1 MSRDSGS
8 FRDPSGYVLQHQGRI
23 FRALDAGAAD
33 LLREL
38 DAQGHFA
45 RWSRESL
52 MVGTR
57 FVDDPGLLAELFA
70 AHPGF
75 AAFVEH
81 DRIDPITYPYE
92 WSTSMLADAGRLTLR
107 LQREL
112 LPLGLSLKDATA
124 YNVQFVRGRPVFID
138 LTSIEK
144 PARLDLWFALGQ
156 FNRMFL
162 FPLLLAKHAGWDL
175 RSYFLANLDGRSTLQ
190 VGQAFSWFQR
200 WSPKLILDVGLP
212 FALEKKVKAGKA
224 SAPRTPVPSAAGA
237 PIGNPVAQ
245 QMTLRRLD
253 KKIAALAASI
263 SPDTVWGDYVQICS
277 YDAAAEASKKSLV
290 REFLEQVKPASVLDV
305 GCNTGDYS
313 RIAAECGASVLATD
327 FDVSAVEQMYR
338 RLRKEPAAI
347 TPMVVDIA
355 NPSPGIGYRNAER
368 LPFLG
373 RARPDCV
380 LALAV
385 IHHLLVGANLP
396 MAAVRDLF
404 ASIARKHLVLE
415 FVPTD
420 DVMFRKLI
428 EFRVNLFG
436 DVTLD
441 RCLDVF
447 SEKFILLRQVPVQNS
462 PRTLLLLKKRSFPL
476 RPSID
481 PQLELNQPK

>member
-1 MSRDSGS
+1 MARIAGS
-8 FRDPSGYVLQHQGRI
+8 FRDPSGYVFQHGKGI
-23 FRALDAGAAD
+23 YRALGEESAA

-38 DAQGHFA
+38 DSQGHLAKWA
-45 RWSRESL
+45 REGL
-52 MVGTR
+52 TVGTR
-57 FVDDPGLLAELFA
+57 FVEDPTKQSELAA

-81 DRIDPITYPYE
+81 DRISPITYPYE

-107 LQREL
+107 LQGEL
-112 LPLGLSLKDATA
+112 LALGLSLKDATA
-124 YNVQFVRGRPVFID
+124 YNIQFVRGKPIFID

-144 PARLDLWFALGQ
+144 PARLDVWFALGQ

-162 FPLLLAKHAGWDL
+162 YPLLLVQHAGWDL

-190 VGQAFSWFQR
+190 VGQAFPFHKR
-200 WSPKLILDVGLP
+200 WSPSLIFDIGLP
-212 FALEKKVKAGKA
+212 FALERKVKTGKA
-224 SAPRTPVPSAAGA
+224 SAPKAPAATPGGV

-253 KKIAALAASI
+253 KKVAALAESI
-263 SPDTVWGDYVQICS
+263 SPETVWGDYTQICS
-277 YDAAAEASKKSLV
+277 YDDQAEASKKEWV
-290 REFLEQVKPASVLDV
+290 RAYLQQAAPSTVLDI

-313 RIAAECGASVLATD
+313 RIAAEGGASVLATD
-327 FDVSAVEQMYR
+327 FDIGAVEQMYQ

-355 NPSPGIGYRNAER
+355 NPSPGIGYMNAER
-368 LPFLG
+368 PSFLD

-396 MAAVRDLF
+396 MAAIRDLF
-404 ASIARKHLVLE
+404 ASITRRHLVLE

-436 DVTLD
+436 HVTLEH
-441 RCLDVF
+441 CLEVF
-447 SEKFILLRQVPVQNS
+447 GEAFTLVRREAIQNS
-462 PRTLLLLKKRSFPL
+462 PRTLLLLEKR
-476 RPSID
+476 
-481 PQLELNQPK
+481 

>member
-1 MSRDSGS
+1 MSRDSAS
-8 FRDPSGYVLQHQGRI
+8 FRDPSGYVFQHQGRV
-23 FRALDAGAAD
+23 FRALDAAAAD
-33 LLREL
+33 LLRDL
-38 DAQGHFA
+38 DANGHLA
-45 RWSRESL
+45 RWAKEGL
-52 MVGTR
+52 VVGTR
-57 FVDDPGLLAELFA
+57 FVEEPALRAALSA

-107 LQREL
+107 LQGEL

-190 VGQAFSWFQR
+190 VGQAFSWLRR
-200 WSPKLILDVGLP
+200 WSPGLVLDVGLP

-224 SAPRTPVPSAAGA
+224 SAPKPPAAATAGA
-237 PIGNPVAQ
+237 PTGHSAVQ
-245 QMTLRRLD
+245 EMTLRRLD

-277 YDAAAEASKKSLV
+277 YDGDAEASKKSLV
-290 REFLEQVKPASVLDV
+290 REFLGQARPASVLDV

-327 FDVSAVEQMYR
+327 FDVGAVEQMYR
-338 RLRKEPAAI
+338 RLRTEPAAI
-347 TPMVVDIA
+347 VPMVVDIA

-368 LPFLG
+368 PPFLE

-385 IHHLLVGANLP
+385 LHHLLVGANLP

-441 RCLDVF
+441 RCLEVF
-447 SEKFILLRQVPVQNS
+447 GERFTLLRREPIRNS
-462 PRTLLLLKKRSFPL
+462 PRTLLLFEKRA
-476 RPSID
+476 
-481 PQLELNQPK
+481 